1 MKYRP
6 TTGPADGSPIGT
18 SENGGRTAPCENRRG
33 IMKVRSSVKK
43 ICEHC
48 KIIKRHG
55 RVRVICKNRR
65 HNQRQG

>member
-1 MKYRP
+1 M
-6 TTGPADGSPIGT
+6 
-18 SENGGRTAPCENRRG
+18 RT

-48 KIIKRHG
+48 KLIKRHG
-55 RVRVICKNRR
+55 KVRVICKNRR

>member
-1 MKYRP
+1 VRTERARRP
-6 TTGPADGSPIGT
+6 VLQ
-18 SENGGRTAPCENRRG
+18 RRAA
-33 IMKVRSSVKK
+33 MKVRSSVKK

-48 KIIKRHG
+48 KLIKRHG

>member
-1 MKYRP
+1 MR
-6 TTGPADGSPIGT
+6 AEGT
-18 SENGGRTAPCENRRG
+18 LGKETLEVGAPGIETLSHAGG

-48 KIIKRHG
+48 KLIKRHG